1 MQWLTEKSEE
11 FPDLR
16 KAGPPTEWTLMAS
29 AGNSQTNSEGS
40 ASTITEA
47 AIKLAVE
54 TMAQS
59 IAILA
64 RRQNFLEPIQ
74 QQTTFKIEQPENS
87 VFPEHLPPATITD
100 LSVASA
106 CINNKIYDRQS
117 LPDCVSLTDEEF
129 AARNTPAV
137 PSDLSTVPQAQQSIS
152 TLTYGGIMGKAFAP
166 YSTQEQQS
174 VYG

>member
-1 MQWLTEKSEE
+1 MICKPHQKENAQHPFATRCMQWLTEKSEE

-16 KAGPPTEWTLMAS
+16 KAGPPTEWALMAS

-137 PSDLSTVPQAQQSIS
+137 PSDLVDRTPGTAIY
-152 TLTYGGIMGKAFAP
+152 LYIDLC
-166 YSTQEQQS
+166 E
-174 VYG
+174 